1 MEHEYSIVGG
11 LNRARIGHTIGGIAA
26 AASSIIVTAFLA
38 LVKLAQTLGL
48 AKNVPSLILWPVTA
62 GAVYAFL
69 YWLFDR
75 RVWKLSYVAKLLR
88 VPDLS
93 GTWSCVGQAINPD
106 GSLGSAWTAEIV
118 IVQSWDRV
126 RIRLKT
132 AQSASNSVTAAIV
145 YDEADG
151 YRLMYNYKNEPNIDQ
166 VDLSAH
172 RGFAELTFDRNLES
186 AVGEYFNGHGRF
198 TYGTM
203 KLTRGGGHG

>member
-11 LNRARIGHTIGGIAA
+11 LNRAKIGHTIGGLAA
-26 AASSIIVTAFLA
+26 AISSVVVTAFLA
-38 LVKLAQTLGL
+38 LVKLAHSLGIL
-48 AKNVPSLILWPVTA
+48 KDVPSVVLWPVTA
-62 GAVYAFL
+62 GVVYGAL

-75 RVWKLSYVAKLLR
+75 KVWKLPYLARLLR

-93 GTWSCVGQAINPD
+93 GKWQCVGQSIQAD
-106 GSLGSAWTAEIV
+106 GTPGTRWSADVV

-132 AQSASNSVTAAIV
+132 FQSVSNSVTAAIV

-151 YRLMYNYKNEPNIDQ
+151 FRLMYNYKNEPNIGEGQ
-166 VDLSAH
+166 LSAH
-172 RGFAELTFDRNLES
+172 RGFAELLFTHDLSS
-186 AVGEYFNGHGRF
+186 AAGEYFNGHGRF

-203 KLTRGGGHG
+203 TLTRGS

>member
-1 MEHEYSIVGG
+1 MEHEYSVVGG
-11 LNRARIGHTIGGIAA
+11 LNRAKIGHTIGGIAA
-26 AASSIIVTAFLA
+26 AVSSIIVTLFLA
-38 LVKLAQTLGL
+38 LVKAAQTLGL
-48 AKNVPSLILWPVTA
+48 AKSVPSLILWPVTA
-62 GAVYAFL
+62 GTVYALL

-75 RVWKLSYVAKLLR
+75 RVWRLPYLARLLR

-93 GTWSCVGQAINPD
+93 GTWSCIGQTIKAD
-106 GSLGSAWTAEIV
+106 GRAGDTWQAEIV

-132 AQSASNSVTAAIV
+132 AQSVSNSVTAAIV

-151 YRLMYNYKNEPNIDQ
+151 FRLMYNYRNEPNIDQ
-166 VDLSAH
+166 ASLPAH
-172 RGFAELTFDRNLES
+172 RGFAELTFDRGLKT

-203 KLTRGGGHG
+203 KLTKGG